1 MGGGASTT
9 ATRAARLEA
18 EFCSLGSW
26 TNPREV
32 YDPSYTG
39 IIVASPKTVFNRI
52 VADSDIIYPNG
63 GIPELVIDTLKRLQE
78 LGLPPKALPKYV
90 MLFDIELDP
99 SNGWASPWFV
109 KEVSKIAKESK
120 DRAEFVKRF
129 DSLNLSMGMF
139 NEYVRNKKDD

>member
-63 GIPELVIDTLKRLQE
+63 GIPELVIDTLKRLQN
-78 LGLPPKALPKYV
+78 LGLNPKALAEYV
-90 MLFDIELDP
+90 VLFDRELDP
-99 SNGWASPWFV
+99 SNDWASPWFI
-109 KEVSKIAKESK
+109 KEIGRIASEARDK
-120 DRAEFVKRF
+120 DEFIKKF
-129 DSLNLSMGMF
+129 DSLTLTMTTF
-139 NEYVRNKKDD
+139 NEYVRNKEQD